1 MTSKNHS
8 IIASSEHAV
17 ATTLSPTDPL
27 TTADDPLANATGP
40 VTIPMTNDYLFR
52 ALLQR
57 NNKVLKGLISS
68 LLHLPIQQIVSV
80 EILNPI
86 ELGKSIDEKNF
97 ILDIKVSLNN
107 SAIINLEMQVIHE
120 RNWVDRSLSYLCR
133 LYDHLS
139 PGDDYTQIK
148 PVRQIGFLDFTLFP
162 EAPEFYATYKMLNE
176 KTHALYSSK
185 FVLSVL
191 NLSCIDLA
199 TVEDKQYHI
208 DYWASLFK
216 ATTWEEIKMLNEQN
230 EYIKEA
236 STTIYQLSQEEAIRQ
251 QCEAREDY
259 YRRQRTMQYYMDKAT
274 ADLADAEQKL
284 AEAEQ
289 MLDET
294 KQRAEAAEL
303 KVAEL
308 LAELAAL
315 KNN

>member
-17 ATTLSPTDPL
+17 ATTLSPPAPL

-191 NLSCIDLA
+191 NLSRIDLA

-236 STTIYQLSQEEAIRQ
+236 STTIYLLSQEEAIRQ

-274 ADLADAEQKL
+274 ADLAAAEQKL
-284 AEAEQ
+284 AEAE
-289 MLDET
+289 
-294 KQRAEAAEL
+294 QRAEAAEL